1 MIVFILQV
9 SKKDLT
15 DQEKVQ
21 HLYYLIKSIL
31 PFVKQIVKEQREEIR
46 EESLLSPLIKIEE
59 SFCRNDER
67 VYW

>member
-1 MIVFILQV
+1 MIIFIVQV

-21 HLYYLIKSIL
+21 RLYYLIKSIL

-46 EESLLSPLIKIEE
+46 EESLLSSLVNIEE